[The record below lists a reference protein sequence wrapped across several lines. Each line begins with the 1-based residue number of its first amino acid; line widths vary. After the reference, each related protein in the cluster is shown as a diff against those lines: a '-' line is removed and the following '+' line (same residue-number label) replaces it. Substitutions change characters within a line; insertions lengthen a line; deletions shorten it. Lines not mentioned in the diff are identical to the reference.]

1 MFREVSTSKPVTLAW
16 IKPLR
21 VARGAPTS
29 QPLRPGTST
38 AARTEPQGC
47 RAWGGDRER
56 SRSRGSRHYGE
67 RPSWNGPLVDGGGAR
82 KRRLA
87 PNDHRSARHTT
98 PSWPAVCRLTLAD
111 GRIESAE
118 GLCPTLH
125 VHQLSSDPL
134 SFRLEPFPK
143 AFAQAIGSGAILV
156 TSDWL
161 GSLIGLRSDDGG
173 SFPF

>member
-1 MFREVSTSKPVTLAW
+1 MGEERGSGAWPQTTTGPLATR
-16 IKPLR
+16 P
-21 VARGAPTS
+21 
-29 QPLRPGTST
+29 RPGLPF
-38 AARTEPQGC
+38 A
-47 RAWGGDRER
+47 
-56 SRSRGSRHYGE
+56 
-67 RPSWNGPLVDGGGAR
+67 
-82 KRRLA
+82 
-87 PNDHRSARHTT
+87 
-98 PSWPAVCRLTLAD
+98 RLTLAD

>member
-1 MFREVSTSKPVTLAW
+1 M
-16 IKPLR
+16 
-21 VARGAPTS
+21 
-29 QPLRPGTST
+29 
-38 AARTEPQGC
+38 
-47 RAWGGDRER
+47 
-56 SRSRGSRHYGE
+56 GE
-67 RPSWNGPLVDGGGAR
+67 GGGAR

-87 PNDHRSARHTT
+87 PNDHQSARHTT

-134 SFRLEPFPK
+134 SFRLEPVPK

-156 TSDWL
+156 TSDWFDTAIVIYDWFL
-161 GSLIGLRSDDGG
+161 VGWRRDFSFLRLR
-173 SFPF
+173 P